1 MHSTICLTSSQG
13 NYYLYDF
20 LKKEF
25 MPCHPLI
32 HLCYWLDEKN
42 MLETL
47 STRIDGN
54 GHIITERYSQDAIEY
69 YRNKYLSLKARGY
82 FSDITK
88 EPFVEYNAQSV
99 LESLS
104 NIKHVVFEVTDAC
117 NLRCNYCINGCLY
130 NMHAQ
135 TKNLRMSFE
144 TVKATLNYL
153 CPLWSS
159 ELNRSANQEIT
170 VGFYGGEPLMNFSV
184 IKKTVEYCNSLE
196 QGKISFKYNM
206 TTNAT
211 LLDKHIDFLV
221 KNNFRITISLDG
233 TEQGQSYRI
242 FPNGKN
248 SFKKVYSVLK
258 EVQKKY
264 PEFWKENVSFNSVL
278 HNRNSVAET
287 HQFIYE
293 EFGKIPEI
301 HAMNDSGIL
310 PERKDEFNN
319 MFVSYY
325 SSINLNNSKI
335 SQERFTSDPYIFN
348 LCQFLLWYGNNQFYN
363 YESFLYYD
371 NSIIRAHT
379 GTCFPFNRKIYISV
393 NNQILPCERIGHQY
407 ALGKIENGRV
417 ILDAEKIAET
427 YNRYYNKLYEQCQ
440 SCYMINGCQQCV
452 FHMDD
457 LNSEQ
462 PICKIWHSEQ
472 GIANHLKL
480 FIDLLESR
488 ELSFANVFKE
498 AALS

>member
-1 MHSTICLTSSQG
+1 MRSTICLTSSQG
-13 NYYLYDF
+13 NHYLYDF

-32 HLCYWLDEKN
+32 HLCYWLDKKN

-47 STRIDGN
+47 PNRIDEN
-54 GHIITERYSQDAIEY
+54 GHSITESYSQDIIEY
-69 YRNKYLSLKARGY
+69 YKNKYLSLKARDY
-82 FSDITK
+82 FTDIFK
-88 EPFVEYNAQSV
+88 EPFLEYNGKSI

-104 NIKHVVFEVTDAC
+104 NIRHVVFEVTDAC
-117 NLRCNYCINGCLY
+117 NLKCNYCINGGLY
-130 NMHAQ
+130 DMHAQ
-135 TKNLRMSFE
+135 TKKSRMSFE
-144 TVKATLNYL
+144 TVKTTLNYL

-159 ELNRSANQEIT
+159 ELNKSVIQEIT
-170 VGFYGGEPLMNFSV
+170 VGFYGGEPLMNFPL
-184 IKKTVEYCNSLE
+184 IEETVEYCNSLKQE
-196 QGKISFKYNM
+196 KYTFKYNM

-221 KNNFRITISLDG
+221 KNDFRITISLDG

-242 FPNGKN
+242 FPDGKN
-248 SFKKVYSVLK
+248 SFKRVYSILK

-264 PEFWKENVSFNSVL
+264 TEFWKENVSFNSVL

-287 HQFIYE
+287 HQFIYD

-325 SSINLNNSKI
+325 KSINLNNSKI
-335 SQERFTSDPYIFN
+335 RKERFTSDPYIFN

-371 NSIIRAHT
+371 KPIIRAHT

-407 ALGKIENGRV
+407 ALGEIESGKV

-427 YNRYYNKLYEQCQ
+427 YNQYHNKLYKQCH
-440 SCYMINGCQQCV
+440 SCYMINGCQQCI
-452 FHMDD
+452 FQMND
-457 LNSEQ
+457 LNSKQ
-462 PICKIWHSEQ
+462 PICKMWHSEQ
-472 GIANHLKL
+472 DIVNYLKL
-480 FIDLLESR
+480 YIDLLESR
-488 ELSFANVFKE
+488 ELNFTNIFKE
-498 AALS
+498 ATLS